1 MMDVRIWTQALMSR
15 SPALQVRRDLVI
27 IPQLRSRLI
36 VAVNHGLKRKT
47 ERTHAYLGRFNGLSP
62 LAILDRGYGILET
75 LPGRRIIRDAGQ
87 VSVGEEILARLARG
101 QIRCTVEEVR
111 LDPSVSKPAETSL

>member
-1 MMDVRIWTQALMSR
+1 MVNAQTWTQALMSR
-15 SPALQVRRDLVI
+15 SPALQVKRDLVI
-27 IPQLRSRLI
+27 VPQLRSRLI
-36 VAVNHGLKRKT
+36 VAVNHGLKRQA
-47 ERTHAYLGRFNGLSP
+47 EQTHAYIGRFNGLSP

-75 LPGRRIIRDAGQ
+75 IPGRRIIRDAGQ

-111 LDPSVSKPAETSL
+111 LNQSVSKPAETSL

>member
-1 MMDVRIWTQALMSR
+1 VQ
-15 SPALQVRRDLVI
+15 RDLVI
-27 IPQLRSRLI
+27 VPHLRSRLI
-36 VAVNHGLKRKT
+36 VAVNHGLKRKA
-47 ERTHAYLGRFNGLSP
+47 EQTHAYIGRFNGLSP

-75 LPGRRIIRDAGQ
+75 ISGRRIIRDAGQ

-111 LDPSVSKPAETSL
+111 LNQSVSKPAETSL